1 MPDVEA
7 VLINTQPR
15 AMSTNLEALPEP
27 VASEDVEPSIGAE
40 TSVDAA
46 DQVAGPLLA
55 SAPDD
60 PAVRRPGGGYAS
72 PR

>member
-40 TSVDAA
+40 TSRR
-46 DQVAGPLLA
+46 
-55 SAPDD
+55 
-60 PAVRRPGGGYAS
+60 RRPSRRSATRVS
-72 PR
+72 S